1 MKPMRNN
8 GFFDRK
14 LLKFLAVGVLNTLLS
29 AVVMFLLYNLA
40 QFGYWGSSAV
50 SYLLGS
56 VVSYILNKK
65 FTFQNDDAVWKTALK
80 FALNAAICYLLAYS
94 IAQPVIAWLLSSMSL
109 PQSVVEQFAMLAGM
123 ALYTLFNYVG
133 QRFFAFREG
142 REKKTE
148 GE

>member
-40 QFGYWGSSAV
+40 QFGYWGSSAA

-80 FALNAAICYLLAYS
+80 FALNAAVCYLLAYS

-109 PQSVVEQFAMLAGM
+109 SQNIVEQFAMLAGM

-133 QRFFAFREG
+133 QRFFAFRDRQES
-142 REKKTE
+142 KAA